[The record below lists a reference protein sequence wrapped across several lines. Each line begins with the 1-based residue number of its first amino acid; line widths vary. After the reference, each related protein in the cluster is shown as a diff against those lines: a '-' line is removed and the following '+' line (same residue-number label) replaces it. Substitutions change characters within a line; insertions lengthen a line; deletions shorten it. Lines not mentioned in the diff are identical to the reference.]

1 MVLSGTDSSH
11 GGRLGL
17 CLVLGVCL
25 PLMGCTAGGG
35 DRAGAGAGIGVKDS
49 KPSREST
56 APSIASTALVAL
68 GLNETSDEGGYWSAP
83 AWLLRPA
90 ACRLAP
96 KTCDAAGA
104 GRRPREEGETMPVGG
119 AEGTP
124 PADPPQS
131 PVQADL
137 SPRRA
142 PNDRPGC
149 ALPPR
154 PRCARDA
161 PWDPRPMTWLIYSS
175 FWCDVIQ
182 EGTSARPRPRRGT
195 PAALD

>member
-119 AEGTP
+119 APRALRRRTR
-124 PADPPQS
+124 
-131 PVQADL
+131 
-137 SPRRA
+137 RRA
-142 PNDRPGC
+142 P
-149 ALPPR
+149 
-154 PRCARDA
+154 
-161 PWDPRPMTWLIYSS
+161 S
-175 FWCDVIQ
+175 
-182 EGTSARPRPRRGT
+182 RRT
-195 PAALD
+195 